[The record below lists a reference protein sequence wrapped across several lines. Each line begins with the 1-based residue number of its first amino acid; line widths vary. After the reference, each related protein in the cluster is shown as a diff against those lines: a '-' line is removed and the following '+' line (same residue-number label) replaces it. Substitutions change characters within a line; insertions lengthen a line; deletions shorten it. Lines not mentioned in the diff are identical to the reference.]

1 MGSGINTWTYILKE
15 PHPLWRVLLRWSLC
29 RSGVEQHM
37 DPFITDNQVARLSF
51 RKEAAPHGYCS
62 CALQSWAL
70 HRAGTD
76 PGPSFCCFLLC
87 EWAFSSHF
95 ITVSATREQLTCW
108 LSWSTLATEMPL
120 SREDSRGTFQVDKWF
135 WNVLTILFIIFL
147 NLLTPQSKGTGWPQ
161 TELTMNGLE
170 KSPGDLDIAYRD
182 IYECLTGNRGR

>member
-1 MGSGINTWTYILKE
+1 MLCSCSAWKIALRCSGMVSNSHAKIQKFKGLLSEVQGDKAHRLIAPEMNGKWNKYLDFYSFFKE

-120 SREDSRGTFQVDKWF
+120 SREDSLMEIR
-135 WNVLTILFIIFL
+135 
-147 NLLTPQSKGTGWPQ
+147 
-161 TELTMNGLE
+161 E
-170 KSPGDLDIAYRD
+170 KKPRAFRD
-182 IYECLTGNRGR
+182 IH